1 MPGLHKTLSRAFNVS
16 SAPVAILSKYL
27 LLHLRASGM
36 RYISHFRHARF
47 HLEQEIER
55 VAAISR
61 AQAEPHEM
69 LNQHHRGAGLV
80 RRKSSIN
87 GPEKS
92 KISKISKM
100 APWRPSSGMQMA

>member
-36 RYISHFRHARF
+36 RYINVSHFRHARF

-100 APWRPSSGMQMA
+100 AP